1 MDPARLENA
10 NELCEAGRT
19 EEAALEFHAMAQET
33 DDPDEKAATL
43 ANEHK
48 CYCQLGQF
56 DRANETMR
64 IMRSLPVKDKFVRM
78 IVDFGDASMVTQMG
92 KLEEGAL
99 KFTRILE
106 ENQEQLGS
114 PELRYLYEDIQ
125 ERRAFALVGVD
136 RHAEAL
142 PILKEAV
149 SFTTDRADP
158 QLVHFYLGVCY
169 SSASEPNLAKEE
181 LLRAIGL
188 GLSDQFEASARYRL
202 AMLYFMS
209 RAFAQAKLHLEA
221 ALALQ
226 EGVTDVELRRF
237 IYQGLS
243 RTCHY
248 LGEFQEEQKYLS
260 LAKSS

>member
-1 MDPARLENA
+1 
-10 NELCEAGRT
+10 
-19 EEAALEFHAMAQET
+19 
-33 DDPDEKAATL
+33 
-43 ANEHK
+43 
-48 CYCQLGQF
+48 
-56 DRANETMR
+56 
-64 IMRSLPVKDKFVRM
+64 MRSLPVKDKFVRM

-92 KLEEGAL
+92 KVEEGAL
-99 KFTRILE
+99 KFKRILE
-106 ENQEQLGS
+106 ENQDQLAS

-125 ERRAFALVGVD
+125 ERRAFALAGID

-142 PILKEAV
+142 PLLKEAL
-149 SFTTDRADP
+149 SFTTDRTDP

-188 GLSDQFEASARYRL
+188 GLSNQYEASARYRL
-202 AMLYFMS
+202 AMLYFTS
-209 RAFAQAKLHLEA
+209 RAFAQSKLHLEA
-221 ALALQ
+221 ALALP
-226 EGVTDVELRRF
+226 EGIADVELRRF